1 MDVVK
6 TFLTVVLVV
15 ALVFI
20 LLRPGA
26 ETRGIINSLGEAQ
39 FDFIRTLT
47 GQYPGSPYAGGY

>member
-6 TFLTVVLVV
+6 TFLTVILVVVLVFV
-15 ALVFI
+15 

-26 ETRGIINSLGEAQ
+26 QTKGIISALGEAQ